1 MAKAG
6 PILANLPNA
15 SAKELLDARQMNTAL
30 WQATWGYFLLQ
41 MLGVGRPDE
50 SPLTDDD
57 IAWVRSHFIDYVRAG
72 GPLPALRVGK
82 QPYGILPVT
91 SLNAWKPQTG
101 QESQAGRDVALQNFL
116 IRLRDIWRRNL
127 LEVPRLG
134 RTEEIDQE
142 KGIDKDL
149 AEVLSMDG
157 LSSSYSMRHLMGR
170 HYLEQLLV
178 FLSADSFLDVWNLP
192 LIEEPPP
199 LVEPPPI
206 EVPPDLV
213 ERERIEFI
221 KRAHAEREAEIKAAG
236 EARNAI
242 LKARAERLALI
253 SGKRRSIS
261 EWWDTQ
267 ERLTATVLQT
277 LGVTWRPRLSRA
289 VFSPPVAPLRGA
301 LVQAGPGLSL
311 SPNYIESLLAARD
324 LNAIRFDMV
333 QQPPPRTL
341 LYLLLR
347 HSMLLEYAAA
357 GSRLL
362 IRRGLLQQAQLRE
375 PELVD
380 IPLGTLTLWRQLMT
394 KISVLGAAEPMELGK
409 YLLGFTSTGEPDV
422 SREPD
427 LKPLNEFRA
436 SLAHLSMQKVDRLEE
451 LLAGTLDL
459 CSHRLDAWITS
470 FATKRLTEMRKANPT
485 GVLFGGYGWV
495 MNLKP
500 AAALTPAPPV
510 PGVEGPIF
518 QSATNPGF
526 VHTPSLTQAA
536 TVAVLRSGHLTHAAT
551 GIQTTCLPLI
561 CPPSV

>member
-1 MAKAG
+1 MGLSKAG
-6 PILANLPNA
+6 PVFANLPNA
-15 SAKELLDARQMNTAL
+15 GSKELLDARHMNTAL

-57 IAWVRSHFIDYVRAG
+57 IVWVRSHFIDYVRAG
-72 GPLPALRVGK
+72 GPLPAIRVGK
-82 QPYGILPVT
+82 QPYGVLPVT

-101 QESQAGRDVALQNFL
+101 QEGQARRDVALRNFL
-116 IRLRDIWRRNL
+116 IRLRDLWRRNFP
-127 LEVPRLG
+127 EVPRLG

-170 HYLEQLLV
+170 HYLEHLLI

-192 LIEEPPP
+192 PIEEPPP

-213 ERERIEFI
+213 GRERIEFI
-221 KRAHAEREAEIKAAG
+221 KQARAEREAAIREAR

-242 LKARAERLALI
+242 LRARKERLDLI
-253 SGKRRSIS
+253 NSKRLSIS

-289 VFSPPVAPLRGA
+289 LFSPSVAPLRGA
-301 LVQAGPGLSL
+301 LVQVDPAPSL

-333 QQPPPRTL
+333 QQPPPRTM

-362 IRRGLLQQAQLRE
+362 INREALKPALRRE

-380 IPLGTLTLWRQLMT
+380 IPMGNADCLAPADDQNQCAGGGRADGTWQIPARLHTHRR
-394 KISVLGAAEPMELGK
+394 
-409 YLLGFTSTGEPDV
+409 TG
-422 SREPD
+422 R
-427 LKPLNEFRA
+427 
-436 SLAHLSMQKVDRLEE
+436 
-451 LLAGTLDL
+451 
-459 CSHRLDAWITS
+459 W
-470 FATKRLTEMRKANPT
+470 
-485 GVLFGGYGWV
+485 
-495 MNLKP
+495 
-500 AAALTPAPPV
+500 
-510 PGVEGPIF
+510 
-518 QSATNPGF
+518 
-526 VHTPSLTQAA
+526 
-536 TVAVLRSGHLTHAAT
+536 
-551 GIQTTCLPLI
+551 
-561 CPPSV
+561 